1 MKQNVK
7 YSEFEGSYYCEI
19 ETPSSKE
26 GFINIET
33 TIASKFGYVSH
44 FTETVAKG
52 ECVSNG
58 RTITE
63 KQFFDKLAT
72 YKEANFTK
80 SALNW
85 LKSKKYAKI

>member
-1 MKQNVK
+1 MKKNVK
-7 YSEFEGSYYCEI
+7 YSEFNGSFYCEI
-19 ETPSSKE
+19 ETPSTKK

-44 FTETVAKG
+44 YTETLKQN
-52 ECVSNG
+52 EICENG
-58 RTITE
+58 TPITE

-72 YKEANFTK
+72 FKESNFTQ

-85 LKSKKYAKI
+85 YKQIKNN

>member
-1 MKQNVK
+1 MKNVK
-7 YSEFEGSYYCEI
+7 YSEFNGSFYCEI
-19 ETPSSKE
+19 ETPSTKK

-44 FTETVAKG
+44 HTETVAKG

-63 KQFFDKLAT
+63 KQFFDRLAT
-72 YKEANFTK
+72 FKEANFTQ

-85 LKSKKYAKI
+85 YKQINK